1 MADHIESRSAEPAR
15 TGSLLVVGVGITGI
29 GQVTLEA
36 EAAIKAADQVFYL
49 VLERTTELW
58 LRLANP
64 RASTLSNLY
73 AEGKERRQ
81 TYAEMTARIVDA
93 VRQGQRVC
101 AVFYGHPAVFVE
113 SSHAAVRELVADG
126 YQARIL
132 PGISADACL
141 YAELG
146 FNPGAYGVQS
156 FEATDFLR
164 ARRIFDPSSNLLL
177 WQVGV
182 LGEIDARVGGR
193 CLPERLHTLVEY
205 LRPHYPHRHE
215 IVLVLRAD
223 VCRAQSDRRAR
234 GARRPA
240 QNGGISAGIGIRS
253 ARRPAAGRPGHRT
266 VGQGAPRGVSPAQQ
280 AGQLPYGGGPC
291 SPVARSRSL
300 IRMRLR
306 SLAAFPGNSTTKL
319 SKPRNW

>member
-1 MADHIESRSAEPAR
+1 MAGDHIESRSAEPAR

-64 RASTLSNLY
+64 RASTLSDLY

-146 FNPGAYGVQS
+146 FNPGAHGVQS

-205 LRPHYPHRHE
+205 LRPHYPPRHE
-215 IVLVLRAD
+215 IVLYYAPTFAAHKAIVERVALDDLPRTA
-223 VCRAQSDRRAR
+223 VSPLALAYVPPAAQ
-234 GARRPA
+234 RPA
-240 QNGGISAGIGIRS
+240 DPAIEQW
-253 ARRPAAGRPGHRT
+253 ARE
-266 VGQGAPRGVSPAQQ
+266 
-280 AGQLPYGGGPC
+280 
-291 SPVARSRSL
+291 
-300 IRMRLR
+300 LR
-306 SLAAFPGNSTTKL
+306 VV
-319 SKPRNW
+319 